1 MSMPSH
7 EAVRQPAQ
15 SIQTAP
21 MRIGIAGAG
30 AFAVFLAESLAPLA
44 ACQLVAVAG
53 RTPAK
58 RQAVLNA
65 WRSRRPPTLTSADP
79 EPKVFDDARGL
90 AVAEGV
96 DAVLIATP
104 PYLHA
109 PLAEAAIAAGKHVLL
124 EKPGALLAADL
135 QRAAD
140 MARDRDRSLLVNL
153 VMPHSPIVQA
163 VQALLI
169 AGALGPADMAV
180 MHNQVHRVSDGHWFW
195 DGQQSGGIL
204 VEHGVHFFEVGRR
217 WFGQPVAW
225 HAGAAVTEASHAAQV
240 SQADAPVPARVW
252 ATVIHDG
259 GGSRVP
265 VHYYHGFV
273 RPQEV
278 PEDTAWQILCRYGR
292 VNVYGWVPMRLEIEG
307 TLPAALAPAV
317 EQLLDALPLE
327 PSIEAMAGFHDAV
340 QALAQAGAAGERR
353 GDEQRG
359 DPAGATPAQPT
370 TASQAGTTALDAST
384 RVPVRRVVELRD
396 RQGWYT
402 ALVQARFLDLL
413 QAARQPGFHGLVT
426 AEDAIADL
434 ALAEACTRAYTG
446 A

>member
-1 MSMPSH
+1 MQAN

-15 SIQTAP
+15 SNHTAP
-21 MRIGIAGAG
+21 LRIGIAGAG
-30 AFAVFLAESLAPLA
+30 AFAVFLAESLAPLP
-44 ACQLVAVAG
+44 ACRLVAVAG

-65 WRSRRPPTLTSADP
+65 WRSRRPPTLMPTDP
-79 EPKVFDDARGL
+79 EPTMFDDARDL

-104 PYLHA
+104 PHLHA

-124 EKPGALLAADL
+124 EKPGALRAADL

-140 MARDRDRSLLVNL
+140 MARERQRALLVNL

-163 VQALLI
+163 VQALMT

-180 MHNQVHRVSDGHWFW
+180 LHNQVHQVQDGHWFW
-195 DGQQSGGIL
+195 DARQSGGIL

-225 HAGAAVTEASHAAQV
+225 HAGAAATDAAVAAQV
-240 SQADAPVPARVW
+240 SQADASVPARVW
-252 ATVIHDG
+252 ATVIHEG
-259 GGSRVP
+259 GGAQVP

-292 VNVYGWVPMRLEIEG
+292 VNVYGWVPTRLEIEG
-307 TLPAALAPAV
+307 TVPATLAPAV
-317 EQLLDALPLE
+317 EQILDALPLE
-327 PSIEAMAGFHDAV
+327 PSIEAMSGFHNAV
-340 QALAQAGAAGERR
+340 QALTQAGAAGH
-353 GDEQRG
+353 
-359 DPAGATPAQPT
+359 PAPSPD
-370 TASQAGTTALDAST
+370 S

-413 QAARQPGFHGLVT
+413 QAARQPGFRGLVT

-434 ALAEACTRAYTG
+434 ALAEACTKAC
-446 A
+446 AIPLSP

>member
-307 TLPAALAPAV
+307 TVPAALAPAV

-327 PSIEAMAGFHDAV
+327 PSMEAMAGFQDAV
-340 QALAQAGAAGERR
+340 QALAQAGGPPIPRLSVSVE
-353 GDEQRG
+353 
-359 DPAGATPAQPT
+359 PAGSPEEVSSAVQLLLLLTVLSVAPAILLMCT
-370 TASQAGTTALDAST
+370 SFTRIVIVLSLTRSALGTQQ
-384 RVPVRRVVELRD
+384 VPPNAV
-396 RQGWYT
+396 
-402 ALVQARFLDLL
+402 LL
-413 QAARQPGFHGLVT
+413 GLAARAYQRIRLELQT
-426 AEDAIADL
+426 AKRD
-434 ALAEACTRAYTG
+434 
-446 A
+446 